1 MNSLARV
8 LSSLI
13 RASEDSPHAREFAV
27 IAAWNTAA
35 GAGVRHASAPVR
47 FDGSV
52 FVVCTIDATWKTQLE
67 RLASQYIFRINS
79 ILGAPVVRRVNFTVD
94 PAAVAAYNAAPEPV
108 IRTGDPQRCARE
120 LSADAQVIEDP
131 ELRDVFLRAASKCMA
146 RAAEEGKR
154 R

>member
-8 LSSLI
+8 LSSLL
-13 RASEDSPHAREFAV
+13 RASEDSPQAREFAV

-35 GAGVRHASAPVR
+35 GAGVRRASAPIR

-52 FVVCTIDATWKTQLE
+52 FIVSTLDATWKTQLE

-79 ILGAPVVRRVNFTVD
+79 ILGAPVVRRVMFNID
-94 PAAVAAYNAAPEPV
+94 PAAVAAYNAKPEPE
-108 IRTGDPQRCARE
+108 IRTGDPQRCAQE
-120 LSADAQVIEDP
+120 LSADAEVIEDP
-131 ELRDVFLRAASKCMA
+131 ALRDVFLRAASKCMA

-154 R
+154 